1 MNDHNGQLKAIV
13 ERIEAEE
20 TRKAEAAENVREI
33 YAEARSNGYDPAALR
48 VLVKERREDMDKR
61 KRRQT
66 REELVEVY
74 RNALGLLAD
83 LPLGVSALARVS

>member
-20 TRKAEAAENVREI
+20 TRKAEASENVREI